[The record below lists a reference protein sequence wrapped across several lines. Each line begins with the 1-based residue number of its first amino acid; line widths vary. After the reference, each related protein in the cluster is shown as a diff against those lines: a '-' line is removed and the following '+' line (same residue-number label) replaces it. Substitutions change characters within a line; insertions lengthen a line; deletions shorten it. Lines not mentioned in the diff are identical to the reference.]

1 MPDSLV
7 AQLVSSVWDDLTSAV
22 NEGLALKTPLADV
35 IPVVAKNLASTTWP
49 SPLVDADPGRGES
62 LVRGSASPVM
72 AFDCLHRYHL
82 DHDTLRSPHL
92 DDLKA
97 WAAAVRKF
105 ELTYVVK
112 HLAAAAAPHPC
123 TADGESLEA
132 CRRSA
137 PGLGPAQMRNLHTR
151 PGRDPGP
158 RQPPVRG
165 LGRPD
170 QGRHAVRGPRRRP
183 GSGFR
188 LGGGPYIKRPADLA
202 LGWVCAADGSMDR
215 LLSVDLVLAEQ
226 LELVNATVDTVA
238 AIKMV
243 AA

>member
-7 AQLVSSVWDDLTSAV
+7 AQLVSSVWDDFTSAV
-22 NEGLALKTPLADV
+22 NEGLALKTSLADV
-35 IPVVAKNLASTTWP
+35 IPVVAKKLTDTTW
-49 SPLVDADPGRGES
+49 SDSLADADPGRGES
-62 LVRGSASPVM
+62 LVRRSASPVT

-112 HLAAAAAPHPC
+112 HLATAAAQHSC
-123 TADGESLEA
+123 TADGESL
-132 CRRSA
+132 SA
-137 PGLGPAQMRNLHTR
+137 VQPQGWGQLRCVTFT
-151 PGRDPGP
+151 PGP
-158 RQPPVRG
+158 GAIPVPG
-165 LGRPD
+165 NLPSVD
-170 QGRHAVRGPRRRP
+170 WEGPIKVDMQSADLY
-183 GSGFR
+183 GVQALVFR

-226 LELVNATVDTVA
+226 LELVNVTVDTVA